1 MGHIGTR
8 HQIFQPLRDIF
19 VQFDD
24 PRKGNPKY
32 SSLVVQ
38 TFVFQDGKVLL
49 VQPTGAF
56 GWTTPSRA
64 FRPTNNEGRSCPSIV
79 MQQFTNAIRRRILD
93 HIQFIDLAVPEFDVV
108 QISAT
113 ELHVSVLLSIPSELR
128 LGADHLPYLPGNNQ
142 DLQWAS
148 SAAAAKLQV
157 VDLPRPR
164 LRAAFDKYTA
174 IAEACNQFRHGEKAE
189 QLYSLAFNQCKLTR
203 QLKRVWQ
210 GGAGIDHIFVA
221 VKEKGNAEG
230 LFLIWKI
237 SEVISDKYY
246 DGEYTKAVLPLGWH
260 GGEYPEERMDL
271 VGEYQDKGGVLD
283 EDVGLRAMFEADVR
297 LSISWREHDRRI
309 GRPGQQ
315 PYGQQQQQFGGQQPQ
330 QPQYGQQQAPYGQQP
345 LQQQYTG
352 FPPGGL
358 QPQATGYPVQQPQ
371 QFQQQ
376 QQPQYGGFQQP
387 QPTGFQQ
394 PQPTGFQQPPQQQQ
408 PQIQIAQPTGFQQN
422 QQNAFQQQQ
431 PQQSMR
437 PQATGMTSNDMANSF
452 RGVSSA
458 PTPSASKPKSGNK
471 IPNIRLSFITAQD
484 QAKFEQLFK
493 SATAGEQALSG
504 EKAKDLLIRSKLD
517 GNSLAQVW
525 TLSDTTKS
533 GQLLF
538 PEFALAMYLC
548 NLKLTG
554 KDVPPSLPEKIRNEV
569 SSMVDII
576 SFGVTEEAP
585 APSLSSN
592 APNFNEAPKIQQPQA
607 QNPSNQQLL
616 TQLTA
621 TPTGFQV
628 PQATGFQQQQ
638 PTGLQPQQTGFQGG
652 MPQAQGYNGPRPPMP
667 PMPTGMGQN
676 FSPSFGLSPQQTG
689 FGGGPMAQPLN
700 AQPTGRPGQ
709 WGLVNAPA
717 SGLPNLQALQQ
728 QMMPQPGRETG
739 FTTQGLRGNAT
750 VPWAVTKDEKKIYDD
765 MFKAWDGFGKGYIT
779 GNQALEIFGQSGLE
793 KAELERIWTLSD
805 PHNKGRLNL
814 DEFAVAMHLIYRRLN
829 GYPVPNQLPAEL
841 IPPSTRNIDS
851 SIGTMKNLLSQDAQ
865 TRKSTGAFLQ
875 PQRTGVSYMK
885 SRSFQGNGTP
895 GRKDATVFKN
905 NDDDVGYR
913 SSARRRVGENGRS
926 SSPAQSDTS
935 ITADEMSIDQ
945 LKKTIREK
953 QVLLDAM
960 DFEDEGNADEEDALD
975 RKDRK
980 ESEELFRRIRRI
992 QEDIDGHPSSAF
1004 KTGDSDAE
1012 RRALQRQLRGLQDR
1026 LPELA
1031 SHVRRCERAIA
1042 DAQLELF
1049 RLKDAKANP
1058 SSAAAVVGT
1067 GPGGAVTESDRLKA
1081 RAKAMMQKRSA
1092 ALAGKKVDDG
1102 DDGSGAAA
1110 RLEEEQKRVSR
1121 EREDNEKMVRDV
1133 EESVT
1138 EYSKSLESNLKEGGE
1153 TASDEHERR
1162 RWEDGL
1168 GVEDEV
1174 KDFIFDLQR
1183 SSRSARVRNEEK
1195 AQPRAPVQ
1203 DDSRTNTPV
1212 SRNDS
1217 PASSRAPTAST
1228 PQTSGSSYSSYR
1240 TAEERAAFIKQ
1251 QAEQRMAERLAA
1263 LGLKAPAKS
1272 GESAAQRA
1280 ERERKE
1286 REDRLRQ
1293 AEEEDAKREQERQ
1306 ARLQGESVG
1315 PPAPAASAGK
1325 SKPPPPA
1332 PRKNRSESLQ
1342 SQDQANSEFKRA
1354 EQEIKEQA
1362 LKEQQ
1367 VAMARE
1373 TNEMEYDGIMLTE
1386 DGQVLTY
1393 HRNEEA
1399 RQERELQ
1406 QQREEAEA
1414 SLRALEEQVKAGKV
1428 KKAEEKKRREA
1439 AKKEAQDKETR
1450 LTAQR
1455 AEIEAAKEKER
1466 QLRLQ
1471 LESMGD
1477 EDSSDDDGFERNT
1490 PAESTPTQSIEL
1502 PRVQEP
1508 PSSPPAAPPP
1518 PSTIAPPPP
1527 PMPGAFDAG
1536 MPSPAVSV
1544 TSPPSESKNPFFKSM
1559 NQQPAASPAATS
1571 PDAERKVDTNP
1582 FHRLTQ
1588 QDLAK
1593 QQALP
1598 DPVAQPSRKTP
1609 KPADEDDWSVVESS
1623 DDEDDE
1629 DKPQGGSAKQLA
1641 SILFG
1646 TMAPP
1651 RPLSAMDSPTT
1662 ASGPNSP
1669 APGKDRIASPPPPP
1683 PMPNTGAP
1691 PPPPMPNMVAPPPPP
1706 MPDSGVP
1713 PPPPGPPPAPALPA
1727 GPPAGAS
1734 DRSGLLGQIQAGKGL
1749 KKVQTKDRSTASTA
1763 GKVL

>member
-1 MGHIGTR
+1 
-8 HQIFQPLRDIF
+8 
-19 VQFDD
+19 
-24 PRKGNPKY
+24 
-32 SSLVVQ
+32 
-38 TFVFQDGKVLL
+38 
-49 VQPTGAF
+49 
-56 GWTTPSRA
+56 
-64 FRPTNNEGRSCPSIV
+64 
-79 MQQFTNAIRRRILD
+79 
-93 HIQFIDLAVPEFDVV
+93 
-108 QISAT
+108 
-113 ELHVSVLLSIPSELR
+113 
-128 LGADHLPYLPGNNQ
+128 
-142 DLQWAS
+142 
-148 SAAAAKLQV
+148 
-157 VDLPRPR
+157 
-164 LRAAFDKYTA
+164 
-174 IAEACNQFRHGEKAE
+174 
-189 QLYSLAFNQCKLTR
+189 
-203 QLKRVWQ
+203 
-210 GGAGIDHIFVA
+210 
-221 VKEKGNAEG
+221 
-230 LFLIWKI
+230 
-237 SEVISDKYY
+237 
-246 DGEYTKAVLPLGWH
+246 
-260 GGEYPEERMDL
+260 
-271 VGEYQDKGGVLD
+271 
-283 EDVGLRAMFEADVR
+283 
-297 LSISWREHDRRI
+297 
-309 GRPGQQ
+309 
-315 PYGQQQQQFGGQQPQ
+315 
-330 QPQYGQQQAPYGQQP
+330 
-345 LQQQYTG
+345 
-352 FPPGGL
+352 
-358 QPQATGYPVQQPQ
+358 
-371 QFQQQ
+371 
-376 QQPQYGGFQQP
+376 
-387 QPTGFQQ
+387 
-394 PQPTGFQQPPQQQQ
+394 
-408 PQIQIAQPTGFQQN
+408 
-422 QQNAFQQQQ
+422 
-431 PQQSMR
+431 
-437 PQATGMTSNDMANSF
+437 MTSNDMANSF
-452 RGVSSA
+452 RGISSA
-458 PTPSASKPKSGNK
+458 PTPSAPAPKSGNK
-471 IPNIRLSFITAQD
+471 IPSIRLSFITAQD

-493 SATAGEQALSG
+493 SATGGDQALSG

-554 KDVPPSLPEKIRNEV
+554 KDVPSSLPEKIRNEV

-576 SFGVTEEAP
+576 SFGVGDEGP
-585 APSLSSN
+585 APTPSSN
-592 APNFNEAPKIQQPQA
+592 APNFNELPKIQQPQA

-638 PTGLQPQQTGFQGG
+638 PTGLQPQQTGYPGG
-652 MPQAQGYNGPRPPMP
+652 MPQAQGYTGPRPPMP

-676 FSPSFGLSPQQTG
+676 LSPGFGLAPQQTG
-689 FGGGPMAQPLN
+689 FGGGPMAAPLN

-728 QMMPQPGRETG
+728 QMMPQPGREAG

-829 GYPVPNQLPAEL
+829 GYPVPNTLPAEL

-885 SRSFQGNGTP
+885 SRSFQANGTP

-926 SSPAQSDTS
+926 SSPAQSDTSS

-992 QEDIDGHPSSAF
+992 QEDIDSHPSSAF

-1031 SHVRRCERAIA
+1031 SHVRRCEKAIA

-1058 SSAAAVVGT
+1058 SSAAAIVGT

-1110 RLEEEQKRVSR
+1110 RLEEEQRRVSR

-1138 EYSKSLESNLKEGGE
+1138 EYSKGLESSLKEGGE
-1153 TASDEHERR
+1153 SASDEHERR
-1162 RWEDGL
+1162 RWDDGL

-1195 AQPRAPVQ
+1195 AQPRASAREPVQ

-1212 SRNDS
+1212 SRTDS
-1217 PASSRAPTAST
+1217 PASSRAAAST

-1306 ARLQGESVG
+1306 ARLRGESVA
-1315 PPAPAASAGK
+1315 PPTPAGSAGK
-1325 SKPPPPA
+1325 PKPPPPA
-1332 PRKNRSESLQ
+1332 PRKKRSESLQ
-1342 SQDQANSEFKRA
+1342 GQDQANSEAKRA

-1367 VAMARE
+1367 AAMAKE
-1373 TNEMEYDGIMLTE
+1373 TNDMEYDGIMLTG

-1393 HRNEEA
+1393 HRHEEA

-1406 QQREEAEA
+1406 KQREEAEA
-1414 SLRALEEQVKAGKV
+1414 SLKALEEQVKAGKV

-1439 AKKEAQDKETR
+1439 SKKEAQEKESR
-1450 LTAQR
+1450 LAAQR

-1477 EDSSDDDGFERNT
+1477 DDSSDDDDVERNT
-1490 PAESTPTQSIEL
+1490 PTESTPTQSMEL

-1508 PSSPPAAPPP
+1508 PSSPPVAPPL
-1518 PSTIAPPPP
+1518 PSAAAPPPP
-1527 PMPGAFDAG
+1527 PMPGSFDTG

-1544 TSPPSESKNPFFKSM
+1544 TSPPSESKNPFFKCM

-1571 PDAERKVDTNP
+1571 PEAEKKVDTNP

-1588 QDLAK
+1588 QDLVN

-1598 DPVAQPSRKTP
+1598 DPAAPPSRKTA
-1609 KPADEDDWSVVESS
+1609 KPADEDDWSVVDSS
-1623 DDEDDE
+1623 DDDDYEDQ
-1629 DKPQGGSAKQLA
+1629 PQGGSAKQLA

-1683 PMPNTGAP
+1683 PMPNSGAP
-1691 PPPPMPNMVAPPPPP
+1691 PPPPMPNMGAPPPPP
-1706 MPDSGVP
+1706 MPDSGAP
-1713 PPPPGPPPAPALPA
+1713 PPPPGPPPPPALPA
-1727 GPPAGAS
+1727 GPPAGGGGM

-1749 KKVQTKDRSTASTA
+1749 KKTVTKDRSTATTA
-1763 GKVL
+1763 GRVL